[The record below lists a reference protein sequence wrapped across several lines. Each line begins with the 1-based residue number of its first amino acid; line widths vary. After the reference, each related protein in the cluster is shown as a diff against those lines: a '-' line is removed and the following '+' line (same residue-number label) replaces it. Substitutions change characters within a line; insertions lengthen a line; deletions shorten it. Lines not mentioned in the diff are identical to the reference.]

1 MIISKKK
8 LNQLIDERVSELLDQ
23 RIPNE
28 IVLKKVLQ
36 DNRFLTMSIGSVNGR
51 IGRLEDKIAR
61 LIMAGNSV
69 LVVRR

>member
-8 LNQLIDERVSELLDQ
+8 FNQLIDERVLELLDQ

-28 IVLKKVLQ
+28 IVLKKLIQ
-36 DNRFLTMSIGSVNGR
+36 DNQRLTISIGSVHGR
-51 IGRLEDKIAR
+51 MDRLEYKIAR